1 MKHKIAIAVAV
12 VALGAALLGGSAS
25 AAHLSDLT
33 KEECKNGGFAEYQR
47 VNGDAST
54 AFKNQ
59 GDCIRFVN
67 TGK

>member
-1 MKHKIAIAVAV
+1 MKHKIAIAVTA
-12 VALGAALLGGSAS
+12 VALETALLSGSAS

-33 KEECKNGGFAEYQR
+33 KDECKNGGFAEYQR

-54 AFKNQ
+54 TFKNQ
-59 GDCIRFVN
+59 GDCIQFVN